1 MYDIAYQLNSD
12 PFRLSPDH
20 RFCFNHRS
28 YAKNKTY
35 LEYALQ
41 RSEGFVMITG
51 SPGSGKTTLLNDVL
65 ENAHRRDKVTARI
78 VTTQLNADDLL
89 RMVAFAFKIKIDGL
103 DKAGVIQ
110 ALENFLIEQ
119 FHRKKNGLL
128 VIDEA
133 QDLDKQ
139 ALEEM
144 RLLTNFQYKDHPL
157 LQVFLVGQNNL
168 LELVQDPAMAQLHQR
183 MIASSQMEPM
193 NYEETGSYIMHRL
206 HITGWHHDPMITRGA
221 LKQIFLFSR
230 GVPRIVNQFCSR
242 FLLYGAVEKKHRLDS
257 HDAQEVINELTQE
270 HLVPVLDSSVLS
282 VPPNEDY
289 LDENNEEIET
299 LDEQYMD
306 DGQDPIERIID
317 ELLYINS
324 QHSTDTPVDVKNKK
338 AFEKKTKLRSEKSS
352 ASSDIRRKPPVLT
365 QLSGLLIEPHIDN
378 RNNSK
383 KIISETHSNNSV
395 KESATSL
402 LGSIKSLISILSEKI
417 VKRHEIMSYINGV
430 FIIALLV
437 SFFILI
443 FPDEPKQYS
452 EKQVKSGA
460 VRDDISLQHAKL
472 NQQKSSQQNNTASPR
487 KAKVILV
494 SQPVNNSPLP
504 VTANKVVEKTPTP
517 NSQIHNKN
525 KEMLPKL
532 SSEVGNVENHNLVI
546 AKAKPENPETTPEIV
561 REKQENNVITP
572 DTKQENTKSLFLPQ
586 YTTREM
592 AKRDL
597 HRLTI
602 NVDTQFARGS
612 AELSPALQNR
622 LAKLAKLLK
631 NKNASVLHII
641 GYCDRTGS
649 QERNIY
655 LSVRRADAAAN
666 FLVNQGV
673 SRNHI
678 FTEGHGFSEPV
689 SLTDAALNRRVEIFS
704 KGVRPEL
711 ASNVHSND

>member
-1 MYDIAYQLNSD
+1 
-12 PFRLSPDH
+12 
-20 RFCFNHRS
+20 
-28 YAKNKTY
+28 
-35 LEYALQ
+35 
-41 RSEGFVMITG
+41 
-51 SPGSGKTTLLNDVL
+51 
-65 ENAHRRDKVTARI
+65 
-78 VTTQLNADDLL
+78 
-89 RMVAFAFKIKIDGL
+89 
-103 DKAGVIQ
+103 
-110 ALENFLIEQ
+110 
-119 FHRKKNGLL
+119 
-128 VIDEA
+128 
-133 QDLDKQ
+133 
-139 ALEEM
+139 
-144 RLLTNFQYKDHPL
+144 
-157 LQVFLVGQNNL
+157 
-168 LELVQDPAMAQLHQR
+168 
-183 MIASSQMEPM
+183 
-193 NYEETGSYIMHRL
+193 
-206 HITGWHHDPMITRGA
+206 
-221 LKQIFLFSR
+221 
-230 GVPRIVNQFCSR
+230 
-242 FLLYGAVEKKHRLDS
+242 
-257 HDAQEVINELTQE
+257 
-270 HLVPVLDSSVLS
+270 
-282 VPPNEDY
+282 
-289 LDENNEEIET
+289 
-299 LDEQYMD
+299 
-306 DGQDPIERIID
+306 
-317 ELLYINS
+317 
-324 QHSTDTPVDVKNKK
+324 
-338 AFEKKTKLRSEKSS
+338 
-352 ASSDIRRKPPVLT
+352 
-365 QLSGLLIEPHIDN
+365 
-378 RNNSK
+378 
-383 KIISETHSNNSV
+383 V

-430 FIIALLV
+430 FIIVLLV

-494 SQPVNNSPLP
+494 SQPVNNNPLP

-532 SSEVGNVENHNLVI
+532 SSEAGNVENHNLVI

-561 REKQENNVITP
+561 REKQENTKTP
-572 DTKQENTKSLFLPQ
+572 FLPQ

-592 AKRDL
+592 AKRDF

-622 LAKLAKLLK
+622 LTKLAKLLK
-631 NKNASVLHII
+631 NKNASVIHII